1 MKETYLVSFNVSP
14 ELSKQCKKLTQ
25 IQSRSEDWKKLRK
38 FRLTSSKSFKQI
50 VLRKKDFEKLAATLL
65 NQKCVQTA
73 AMVYG
78 LQHENEAAKAY
89 VNAMGNNVYLCCIII
104 NPSPPYLACSRD

>member
-1 MKETYLVSFNVSP
+1 MKETYLSFNVSP
-14 ELSKQCKKLTQ
+14 ELSKEYKKLTRN
-25 IQSRSEDWKKLRK
+25 QSKSEDWKKLRK

-78 LQHENEAAKAY
+78 LHHENEAAKAY
-89 VNAMGNNVYLCCIII
+89 VNATGNNVYLCGIII
-104 NPSPPYLACSRD
+104 NPSAPYLACSPD